1 MIRYYTSRVKRIKSF
16 NSPWGVE
23 GFNPF
28 NPGGIVANHIAA
40 GLMGIIGG
48 IFHITNRP
56 GERLYRALKLGSLEG
71 VLASALAAVLFVS
84 FVNERYK

>member
-1 MIRYYTSRVKRIKSF
+1 
-16 NSPWGVE
+16 
-23 GFNPF
+23 
-28 NPGGIVANHIAA
+28 
-40 GLMGIIGG
+40 MGIIGG